1 MIQES
6 CRKDE
11 DGLARARPEP
21 VRRDPEAEA
30 ETASGAG
37 LSPFLPSVL
46 HPSAASSKHP
56 SYVDFPHSAPPWY
69 LTGSYVYSVCLPQAA
84 C

>member
-37 LSPFLPSVL
+37 LSPFLPSEAQY
-46 HPSAASSKHP
+46 HPRLATYRTQVK
-56 SYVDFPHSAPPWY
+56 
-69 LTGSYVYSVCLPQAA
+69 
-84 C
+84 